1 MTPDGLAAVLRLS
14 GGDMR
19 RVLNI
24 LQATSLGREVITEEA
39 VYLCTGDPLPDD
51 IKLVVE
57 TLLTASFTEAYERE

>member
-1 MTPDGLAAVLRLS
+1 VTPDGLAAVLRLS